1 MPYLIANNQR
11 ITIDLPIS
19 HEIGSGGM
27 GIVYRLGNLLG
38 TGNLVAKIFKNPT
51 DPKNPSVAKLQAM
64 MARPPEHIYQ
74 VINGVGYTQFA
85 WVRHLIVGEHDELIG
100 YAMPELD
107 FDRSL
112 SLNPFMYP
120 REAAKLTAYQQ
131 SLNYRVQLCANI
143 SALMADLH
151 GHGHAFIDFKE
162 ANMRLMPEPST
173 GMDDDYKGFIVGF
186 IDCDSYRITAS
197 DGSVY
202 PSPVIS
208 PEMTSPEYHEHKDIG
223 LLDEKHDRFVL
234 AIELFKILNNGI
246 HPFYFIPVS
255 DRLKNAA
262 HRNTD
267 QFIKE
272 RLYAYG
278 LQPQPEIAPLKNSI
292 HVCWDDQTR
301 AMFDKAFLST
311 HPTDRPSAAEWE
323 NHLRGLVQ
331 HRQFK
336 VCENYPNDASH
347 IHFVGKPCHRCLFLT
362 VPNNPLTTPV
372 TPVPVISA
380 AATTSVWQTTPTRA
394 SVAST
399 AANHPSHQSNQ
410 QPSAALSGLMDDET
424 LANNRRLEQSL
435 NTQANSHTG
444 IPSQPI
450 NVVSAVNAVDDTT
463 QTPATHSMAMPDT
476 MLDTMTAAITA
487 PAHHTD
493 TTETTPTSPPHTTS
507 AGEVSV
513 KKPSKGWLIA
523 MIAALIAGLV
533 AIGGYGVSTLKSAST
548 PTTSQSATSN
558 QSDNTK
564 AASSDDNS
572 QKKPKSQTKSQNSYT
587 TIIKSLPTAKA
598 TMTQALKEHN
608 GFFASSSQTSVAKL
622 YQDTLGIS
630 PEFFDNVVNVG
641 EFAEPSLKQ
650 LQELGYSQDID
661 ATKQYSIEAFR
672 NADMGYFKQQPTNKT
687 LAKQLNEAAKSYYW
701 RKKDPKA
708 AVYLQAQA
716 VKNNP
721 NQGEYAANFAYYL
734 FKNNYPYS
742 KSFLLYALQ
751 TPRDSS
757 KYPNTYMIELAAA
770 MALQA
775 GDDKGAV
782 GSLLAQFYTTDDQQK
797 RCQNM
802 LNYPQTY
809 PELVPIAE
817 KVLAIIDQQNSS
829 GANPVPAECLPPYNW
844 VVGSSN

>member
-51 DPKNPSVAKLQAM
+51 DPKNPSLAKLQAM
-64 MARPPEHIYQ
+64 MARPPEHIYE

-85 WVRHLIVGEHDELIG
+85 WVRHLIVGEHDELVG

-255 DRLKNAA
+255 DRLKNVA

-278 LQPQPEIAPLKNSI
+278 LQPNPEIAPLKNSI
-292 HVCWDDQTR
+292 HVCWDEQTR
-301 AMFDKAFLST
+301 AMFDKAFLSP
-311 HPTDRPSAAEWE
+311 HATDRPSAAEWE

-372 TPVPVISA
+372 TPVPAISA

-399 AANHPSHQSNQ
+399 AANHPSHQ
-410 QPSAALSGLMDDET
+410 PSAALTGLMDDET

-435 NTQANSHTG
+435 NTQANSHRVT
-444 IPSQPI
+444 PSQPI
-450 NVVSAVNAVDDTT
+450 NVVDAGDAVDDAT
-463 QTPATHSMAMPDT
+463 QTPATHSIAR
-476 MLDTMTAAITA
+476 TA
-487 PAHHTD
+487 PATQPP
-493 TTETTPTSPPHTTS
+493 TTAT
-507 AGEVSV
+507 GEVSV
-513 KKPSKGWLIA
+513 KKPSKGWLIV
-523 MIAALIAGLV
+523 MIAALV
-533 AIGGYGVSTLKSAST
+533 AIGGYGVSRLKSAST
-548 PTTSQSATSN
+548 PTTSQSATTN
-558 QSDNTK
+558 QSDNAK
-564 AASSDDNS
+564 AASTDDNPL
-572 QKKPKSQTKSQNSYT
+572 KKPKTQNSYS

-598 TMTQALKEHN
+598 TMTQALKEQN
-608 GFFASSSQTSVAKL
+608 GFFSSSSQTSVAKL

-630 PEFFDNVVNVG
+630 PEFFDNVVKVG

-650 LQELGYSQDID
+650 LQELGYSQDIN
-661 ATKQYSIEAFR
+661 ATKQYSLEAFR
-672 NADMGYFKQQPTNKT
+672 NADMGYFKQQPINKT

-716 VKNNP
+716 VKYNP
-721 NQGEYAANFAYYL
+721 NQGEYVANFAYYL

>member
-51 DPKNPSVAKLQAM
+51 DPKNPSLAKLQAM
-64 MARPPEHIYQ
+64 MARPPEHIYE

-162 ANMRLMPEPST
+162 ANIRLMPEPST

-186 IDCDSYRITAS
+186 IDCDSYRITGS

-311 HPTDRPSAAEWE
+311 NPTDRPSAAEWE

-372 TPVPVISA
+372 PAISA
-380 AATTSVWQTTPTRA
+380 AATTSVWQTTPNRA

-399 AANHPSHQSNQ
+399 AANPPNHR
-410 QPSAALSGLMDDET
+410 PSAALTGLMDDET

-435 NTQANSHTG
+435 NTQANSHRGTP
-444 IPSQPI
+444 IQPI
-450 NVVSAVNAVDDTT
+450 NVVNAVDDAT
-463 QTPATHSMAMPDT
+463 QTTATHSMAMPDT
-476 MLDTMTAAITA
+476 MADTMTA
-487 PAHHTD
+487 
-493 TTETTPTSPPHTTS
+493 PTSPPHTT
-507 AGEVSV
+507 ATGEVSV

-523 MIAALIAGLV
+523 MIAALV
-533 AIGGYGVSTLKSAST
+533 AIGGYGVSRLKSAST
-548 PTTSQSATSN
+548 PTTSQSATNN
-558 QSDNTK
+558 QSNNAQ
-564 AASSDDNS
+564 AASTDDNP
-572 QKKPKSQTKSQNSYT
+572 QKKPKSQNSYS

-598 TMTQALKEHN
+598 TITQALKAQN
-608 GFFASSSQTSVAKL
+608 GFFSSSSQTSVAKL

-630 PEFFDNVVNVG
+630 PEFFDNVVKVG

-650 LQELGYSQDID
+650 LQELGYSQDIN
-661 ATKQYSIEAFR
+661 ATKQYSLEAFR

-716 VKNNP
+716 VKYNP

-775 GDDKGAV
+775 SDDKGAV

>member
-27 GIVYRLGNLLG
+27 GIVYRLGNLFG

-51 DPKNPSVAKLQAM
+51 DPKNPSLAKLQAM
-64 MARPPEHIYQ
+64 MARPPEHIYE

-162 ANMRLMPEPST
+162 ANIRLMPEPST

-186 IDCDSYRITAS
+186 IDCDSYRITGS

-311 HPTDRPSAAEWE
+311 NPTDRPSAAEWE

-372 TPVPVISA
+372 PAISA
-380 AATTSVWQTTPTRA
+380 AATTSVWQTTPNRA

-399 AANHPSHQSNQ
+399 AANPPNHR
-410 QPSAALSGLMDDET
+410 PSAALTGLMDDET

-435 NTQANSHTG
+435 NTQANSHRGTP
-444 IPSQPI
+444 IQPI
-450 NVVSAVNAVDDTT
+450 NVVNAVDDAT
-463 QTPATHSMAMPDT
+463 QTTATHSMAMPDT
-476 MLDTMTAAITA
+476 MADTMTA
-487 PAHHTD
+487 
-493 TTETTPTSPPHTTS
+493 PTSPPHTT
-507 AGEVSV
+507 ATGEVSV

-523 MIAALIAGLV
+523 MIAGLV
-533 AIGGYGVSTLKSAST
+533 AIGGYGVSRLKSAST

-558 QSDNTK
+558 QSDNAK
-564 AASSDDNS
+564 AASTDDNP
-572 QKKPKSQTKSQNSYT
+572 QKKPKSQNSYS

-598 TMTQALKEHN
+598 TMTQALKAQN
-608 GFFASSSQTSVAKL
+608 GFFSSSSQTSVAKL

-630 PEFFDNVVNVG
+630 PEFFDNVVKVG

-650 LQELGYSQDID
+650 LQELGYSQDIN
-661 ATKQYSIEAFR
+661 ATKQYSLEAFR

-716 VKNNP
+716 VKYNP

-775 GDDKGAV
+775 SDDKGAV

-829 GANPVPAECLPPYNW
+829 GANPVPIECLPPYNW

>member
-1 MPYLIANNQR
+1 MPYLIVNNQR

-27 GIVYRLGNLLG
+27 GIVYRLGNLFG

-51 DPKNPSVAKLQAM
+51 DPKNPSLAKLQAM
-64 MARPPEHIYQ
+64 MARPPEHIYE

-162 ANMRLMPEPST
+162 ANIRLMPEPST

-186 IDCDSYRITAS
+186 IDCDSYRITGS

-311 HPTDRPSAAEWE
+311 NPTDRPSAAEWE

-372 TPVPVISA
+372 TPASAISA

-394 SVAST
+394 SVASS
-399 AANHPSHQSNQ
+399 AENHPNH
-410 QPSAALSGLMDDET
+410 QPSAALTGSMDEEK
-424 LANNRRLEQSL
+424 LATNRRLEQSL
-435 NTQANSHTG
+435 NTQASSHRGTP
-444 IPSQPI
+444 IQPI
-450 NVVSAVNAVDDTT
+450 NVVNAVDDAT
-463 QTPATHSMAMPDT
+463 QTTATHSMAMPDT
-476 MLDTMTAAITA
+476 MADTMTA
-487 PAHHTD
+487 
-493 TTETTPTSPPHTTS
+493 PTSPPHTT
-507 AGEVSV
+507 ATGEVSV

-523 MIAALIAGLV
+523 MIAALV
-533 AIGGYGVSTLKSAST
+533 AIGGYGVSRLKSAST
-548 PTTSQSATSN
+548 PTTSQSATNN
-558 QSDNTK
+558 QSNNAQ
-564 AASSDDNS
+564 AASTDDNP
-572 QKKPKSQTKSQNSYT
+572 QKKPKSQNSYS

-598 TMTQALKEHN
+598 TITQALKAQN
-608 GFFASSSQTSVAKL
+608 GFFSSSSQTSVAKL

-630 PEFFDNVVNVG
+630 PEFFDNVVKVG

-650 LQELGYSQDID
+650 LQELGYSQDIN
-661 ATKQYSIEAFR
+661 ATKQYSLEAFR

-708 AVYLQAQA
+708 AAYLQAQA
-716 VKNNP
+716 VKYNP
-721 NQGEYAANFAYYL
+721 NQGEYVANFAYYL

-775 GDDKGAV
+775 SDDKGAV

>member
-11 ITIDLPIS
+11 INIDLPIS

-64 MARPPEHIYQ
+64 MARPPEHIYE

-311 HPTDRPSAAEWE
+311 HATDRPSAAEWE

-347 IHFVGKPCHRCLFLT
+347 IHFVDKPCHRCLFLT

-372 TPVPVISA
+372 PAISA
-380 AATTSVWQTTPTRA
+380 AATTSVWQTTPTHA
-394 SVAST
+394 SVEST
-399 AANHPSHQSNQ
+399 AANHPSH

-435 NTQANSHTG
+435 NTQSNSHTG

-450 NVVSAVNAVDDTT
+450 NVVNAEDAVDDAT
-463 QTPATHSMAMPDT
+463 QTPATHSMAMPDA
-476 MLDTMTAAITA
+476 MTA
-487 PAHHTD
+487 
-493 TTETTPTSPPHTTS
+493 PTSPPHTT
-507 AGEVSV
+507 ATGEVSV

-523 MIAALIAGLV
+523 MIAALV
-533 AIGGYGVSTLKSAST
+533 AIGGYGVSRLKSAST
-548 PTTSQSATSN
+548 PTTSQSATNN
-558 QSDNTK
+558 QSNNAQ
-564 AASSDDNS
+564 AASDDDNP
-572 QKKPKSQTKSQNSYT
+572 QKKPKTQNSYS

-598 TMTQALKEHN
+598 TMTQALKAQN
-608 GFFASSSQTSVAKL
+608 GFFSSSSQTSVAKL

-630 PEFFDNVVNVG
+630 PEFFDNVVKVG

-650 LQELGYSQDID
+650 LQELGYSQDIN
-661 ATKQYSIEAFR
+661 ATKQYSLEAFR
-672 NADMGYFKQQPTNKT
+672 NADMGYFKQQPMNKT

-708 AVYLQAQA
+708 AAYLQAQA
-716 VKNNP
+716 VKYNP
-721 NQGEYAANFAYYL
+721 NQGEYVANFAYYL

>member
-27 GIVYRLGNLLG
+27 GIVYRLGNLFG

-51 DPKNPSVAKLQAM
+51 DPKNPSLAKLQAM
-64 MARPPEHIYQ
+64 MARPPEHIYE

-311 HPTDRPSAAEWE
+311 NPTDRPSAAEWE

-372 TPVPVISA
+372 PAISA
-380 AATTSVWQTTPTRA
+380 AATTSVWQTTPNRA

-399 AANHPSHQSNQ
+399 AANPPNHR
-410 QPSAALSGLMDDET
+410 PSAALTGLMDDET

-435 NTQANSHTG
+435 NTQANSHRGTP
-444 IPSQPI
+444 IQPI
-450 NVVSAVNAVDDTT
+450 NVVNAVDDAT
-463 QTPATHSMAMPDT
+463 QTTATHSMAMPDT
-476 MLDTMTAAITA
+476 MADTMTA
-487 PAHHTD
+487 
-493 TTETTPTSPPHTTS
+493 PTSPPHTT
-507 AGEVSV
+507 ATGEVSV

-523 MIAALIAGLV
+523 MIAALV
-533 AIGGYGVSTLKSAST
+533 AIGGYGVSRLKSAST
-548 PTTSQSATSN
+548 PTTSQSATNN
-558 QSDNTK
+558 QSNNAQ
-564 AASSDDNS
+564 AASTDDNP
-572 QKKPKSQTKSQNSYT
+572 QKKPKSQNSYS

-598 TMTQALKEHN
+598 TMTQALKAQN
-608 GFFASSSQTSVAKL
+608 GFFSSSSQTSVAKL

-630 PEFFDNVVNVG
+630 PEFFDNVVKVG

-650 LQELGYSQDID
+650 LQELGYSQDIN
-661 ATKQYSIEAFR
+661 ATKQYSLEAFR

-716 VKNNP
+716 VKYNP

-775 GDDKGAV
+775 SDDKGAV

-829 GANPVPAECLPPYNW
+829 GANPVPAACLPPYNW

>member
-64 MARPPEHIYQ
+64 MARPPEHIYE

-186 IDCDSYRITAS
+186 IDCDSYRITGS

-372 TPVPVISA
+372 PAIRT
-380 AATTSVWQTTPTRA
+380 AATTSVWQTTPTRG

-399 AANHPSHQSNQ
+399 AENPPNHH
-410 QPSAALSGLMDDET
+410 PSAALTGLMDDKT
-424 LANNRRLEQSL
+424 LATNRRLEQSL
-435 NTQANSHTG
+435 NTQANSHRVT
-444 IPSQPI
+444 PSQPI
-450 NVVSAVNAVDDTT
+450 NVVSAMNAVDDTT
-463 QTPATHSMAMPDT
+463 QTPSTHSMARTEATPNT
-476 MLDTMTAAITA
+476 PPPTTAI
-487 PAHHTD
+487 
-493 TTETTPTSPPHTTS
+493 
-507 AGEVSV
+507 GEVSV

-533 AIGGYGVSTLKSAST
+533 AIGGYGVSRLKSAST
-548 PTTSQSATSN
+548 PTTSQSATTN

-564 AASSDDNS
+564 AASTDDNP
-572 QKKPKSQTKSQNSYT
+572 QKKPKSQNSYS
-587 TIIKSLPTAKA
+587 TIIKSLPTAKT
-598 TMTQALKEHN
+598 TMTQALKAQN
-608 GFFASSSQTSVAKL
+608 GFFSSSSQTSVAKL

-630 PEFFDNVVNVG
+630 PEFFDNVVKVG
-641 EFAEPSLKQ
+641 KFAEPSLKQ
-650 LQELGYSQDID
+650 LQELGYSQDIN
-661 ATKQYSIEAFR
+661 ATKQYSLEAFR

-716 VKNNP
+716 VKYNP

-775 GDDKGAV
+775 SDDKGAV

>member
-51 DPKNPSVAKLQAM
+51 DPKNPSLAKLQAM
-64 MARPPEHIYQ
+64 MARPPEHIYE

-311 HPTDRPSAAEWE
+311 NPTDRPSAAEWE

-372 TPVPVISA
+372 PAISA
-380 AATTSVWQTTPTRA
+380 AATTSVWQTTPNRA

-399 AANHPSHQSNQ
+399 AANPPNHR
-410 QPSAALSGLMDDET
+410 PSAALTGLMDDET

-435 NTQANSHTG
+435 NTQANSHKGTP
-444 IPSQPI
+444 IQPI
-450 NVVSAVNAVDDTT
+450 NVVNAVDDAT
-463 QTPATHSMAMPDT
+463 QTTATHSMAMPDT
-476 MLDTMTAAITA
+476 MADTMTA
-487 PAHHTD
+487 
-493 TTETTPTSPPHTTS
+493 PTSPPHTT
-507 AGEVSV
+507 ATGEVSV

-523 MIAALIAGLV
+523 MIAALV
-533 AIGGYGVSTLKSAST
+533 AIGGYGVSRLKSAST
-548 PTTSQSATSN
+548 PTTSQSATNN
-558 QSDNTK
+558 QSNNAK
-564 AASSDDNS
+564 AASTDDNP
-572 QKKPKSQTKSQNSYT
+572 QKKPKSQNSYS

-598 TMTQALKEHN
+598 TMTQALKAQN
-608 GFFASSSQTSVAKL
+608 GFFSSSSQTSVAKL

-630 PEFFDNVVNVG
+630 PEFFDNVVKVG

-650 LQELGYSQDID
+650 LQELGYSQDIN
-661 ATKQYSIEAFR
+661 ATKQYSLEAFR

-716 VKNNP
+716 VKYNP

-775 GDDKGAV
+775 SDDKGAV

>member
-27 GIVYRLGNLLG
+27 GIVYRLGNLFG

-51 DPKNPSVAKLQAM
+51 DPKNPSLAKLQAM
-64 MARPPEHIYQ
+64 MARPPEHIYE

-162 ANMRLMPEPST
+162 ANIRLMPEPST

-186 IDCDSYRITAS
+186 IDCDSYRITGS

-311 HPTDRPSAAEWE
+311 NPTDRPSAAEWE

-372 TPVPVISA
+372 PAISA
-380 AATTSVWQTTPTRA
+380 AATTSVWQTTPNRA

-399 AANHPSHQSNQ
+399 AANPPNHR
-410 QPSAALSGLMDDET
+410 PSAALTGLMDDET

-435 NTQANSHTG
+435 NTQANSHRGTP
-444 IPSQPI
+444 IQPI
-450 NVVSAVNAVDDTT
+450 NVVNAVDDAT
-463 QTPATHSMAMPDT
+463 QTTATHSMAMPDT
-476 MLDTMTAAITA
+476 MADTMTA
-487 PAHHTD
+487 
-493 TTETTPTSPPHTTS
+493 PTSPPHTT
-507 AGEVSV
+507 ATGEVSV

-523 MIAALIAGLV
+523 MIAGLV
-533 AIGGYGVSTLKSAST
+533 AIGGYGVSRLKSAST
-548 PTTSQSATSN
+548 PTTSQSATTN
-558 QSDNTK
+558 QSDNAK
-564 AASSDDNS
+564 AASTDDNP
-572 QKKPKSQTKSQNSYT
+572 QKKPKSQNSYS

-598 TMTQALKEHN
+598 TMTQALKAQN
-608 GFFASSSQTSVAKL
+608 GFFSSSSQTSVAKL

-630 PEFFDNVVNVG
+630 PEFFDNVVKVG

-650 LQELGYSQDID
+650 LQELGYSQDIN
-661 ATKQYSIEAFR
+661 ATKQYSLEAFR

-716 VKNNP
+716 VKYNP

>member
-27 GIVYRLGNLLG
+27 GIVYRLGNLFG

-51 DPKNPSVAKLQAM
+51 DPKNPSLAKLQAM
-64 MARPPEHIYQ
+64 MARPPEHIYE

-162 ANMRLMPEPST
+162 ANIRLMPEPST

-186 IDCDSYRITAS
+186 IDCDSYRITGS

-311 HPTDRPSAAEWE
+311 NPTDRPSAAEWE

-372 TPVPVISA
+372 PAISA
-380 AATTSVWQTTPTRA
+380 AATTSVWQTTPNRA

-399 AANHPSHQSNQ
+399 AANPPNHR
-410 QPSAALSGLMDDET
+410 PSAALTGLMDDET

-435 NTQANSHTG
+435 NTQANSHRGTP
-444 IPSQPI
+444 IQPI
-450 NVVSAVNAVDDTT
+450 NVVNAVDDAT
-463 QTPATHSMAMPDT
+463 QTTATHSMAMPDT
-476 MLDTMTAAITA
+476 MADTMTA
-487 PAHHTD
+487 
-493 TTETTPTSPPHTTS
+493 PTSPPHTT
-507 AGEVSV
+507 ATGEVSV

-533 AIGGYGVSTLKSAST
+533 AIGGYGVSRLKSAST
-548 PTTSQSATSN
+548 PTTSQSATTN
-558 QSDNTK
+558 QSNNAQ
-564 AASSDDNS
+564 AASTDDNP
-572 QKKPKSQTKSQNSYT
+572 QKKPKSQNSYS

-598 TMTQALKEHN
+598 TMTQALKAQN
-608 GFFASSSQTSVAKL
+608 GFFSSSSQTSVAKL

-630 PEFFDNVVNVG
+630 PEFFDNVVKVG

-650 LQELGYSQDID
+650 LQELGYSQDIN
-661 ATKQYSIEAFR
+661 ATKQYSLEAFR

-716 VKNNP
+716 VKYNP

-775 GDDKGAV
+775 SDDKGAV

>member
-51 DPKNPSVAKLQAM
+51 DPKNPSLAKLQAM
-64 MARPPEHIYQ
+64 MARPPEHIYE

-186 IDCDSYRITAS
+186 IDCDSYRITGS

-278 LQPQPEIAPLKNSI
+278 LQPHPEIAPLKNSI
-292 HVCWDDQTR
+292 HMCWDDQTR

-362 VPNNPLTTPV
+362 VPKNPLTTPV
-372 TPVPVISA
+372 APVPAISA
-380 AATTSVWQTTPTRA
+380 AATTSVWQTTPTHA

-399 AANHPSHQSNQ
+399 AANQPSQ
-410 QPSAALSGLMDDET
+410 QPSAALSGLRDDET

-435 NTQANSHTG
+435 NTQA
-444 IPSQPI
+444 
-450 NVVSAVNAVDDTT
+450 
-463 QTPATHSMAMPDT
+463 
-476 MLDTMTAAITA
+476 
-487 PAHHTD
+487 
-493 TTETTPTSPPHTTS
+493 
-507 AGEVSV
+507 
-513 KKPSKGWLIA
+513 
-523 MIAALIAGLV
+523 
-533 AIGGYGVSTLKSAST
+533 
-548 PTTSQSATSN
+548 
-558 QSDNTK
+558 
-564 AASSDDNS
+564 
-572 QKKPKSQTKSQNSYT
+572 
-587 TIIKSLPTAKA
+587 
-598 TMTQALKEHN
+598 
-608 GFFASSSQTSVAKL
+608 
-622 YQDTLGIS
+622 
-630 PEFFDNVVNVG
+630 
-641 EFAEPSLKQ
+641 
-650 LQELGYSQDID
+650 
-661 ATKQYSIEAFR
+661 
-672 NADMGYFKQQPTNKT
+672 
-687 LAKQLNEAAKSYYW
+687 
-701 RKKDPKA
+701 
-708 AVYLQAQA
+708 
-716 VKNNP
+716 
-721 NQGEYAANFAYYL
+721 
-734 FKNNYPYS
+734 
-742 KSFLLYALQ
+742 
-751 TPRDSS
+751 
-757 KYPNTYMIELAAA
+757 
-770 MALQA
+770 
-775 GDDKGAV
+775 
-782 GSLLAQFYTTDDQQK
+782 
-797 RCQNM
+797 
-802 LNYPQTY
+802 
-809 PELVPIAE
+809 
-817 KVLAIIDQQNSS
+817 
-829 GANPVPAECLPPYNW
+829 
-844 VVGSSN
+844 

>member
-27 GIVYRLGNLLG
+27 GIVYRLGNLFG

-64 MARPPEHIYQ
+64 MARPPEHIYE

-162 ANMRLMPEPST
+162 ANIRLMPEPST

-186 IDCDSYRITAS
+186 IDCDSYRITGS

-311 HPTDRPSAAEWE
+311 NPTDRPSAAEWE

-372 TPVPVISA
+372 PAISA
-380 AATTSVWQTTPTRA
+380 AATTSVWQTTPNRA

-399 AANHPSHQSNQ
+399 AANPPNHR
-410 QPSAALSGLMDDET
+410 PSAALTGLMDDET

-435 NTQANSHTG
+435 NTQANSHRGTP
-444 IPSQPI
+444 IQPI
-450 NVVSAVNAVDDTT
+450 NVVNAVDDAT
-463 QTPATHSMAMPDT
+463 QTTATHSMAMPDT
-476 MLDTMTAAITA
+476 MADTMTA
-487 PAHHTD
+487 
-493 TTETTPTSPPHTTS
+493 PTSPPHTT
-507 AGEVSV
+507 ATGEVSV

-523 MIAALIAGLV
+523 MIAALV
-533 AIGGYGVSTLKSAST
+533 AIGGYGVSRLKSAST
-548 PTTSQSATSN
+548 PTTSQSATNN
-558 QSDNTK
+558 QSNNAQ
-564 AASSDDNS
+564 AASTDDNP
-572 QKKPKSQTKSQNSYT
+572 QKKPKSQNSYS

-598 TMTQALKEHN
+598 TMTQALKAQN
-608 GFFASSSQTSVAKL
+608 GFFSSSSQTSVAKL

-630 PEFFDNVVNVG
+630 PEFFDNVVKVG

-650 LQELGYSQDID
+650 LQELGYSQDIN
-661 ATKQYSIEAFR
+661 ATKQYSLEAFR

-716 VKNNP
+716 VKYNP

-775 GDDKGAV
+775 SDDKGAV

>member
-51 DPKNPSVAKLQAM
+51 DPKNPSLAKLQAM
-64 MARPPEHIYQ
+64 MARPPEHIYE

-186 IDCDSYRITAS
+186 IDCDSYRITGS

-292 HVCWDDQTR
+292 HVCWEDQTR
-301 AMFDKAFLST
+301 AMFDKAFLSI

-323 NHLRGLVQ
+323 NHLRGLVH

-372 TPVPVISA
+372 PAISA
-380 AATTSVWQTTPTRA
+380 AATTSVWQTTPNRA

-399 AANHPSHQSNQ
+399 AANPPNHR
-410 QPSAALSGLMDDET
+410 PSAALTGLMDDET

-435 NTQANSHTG
+435 NTQANSHRGTP
-444 IPSQPI
+444 IQPI
-450 NVVSAVNAVDDTT
+450 NVVNAVDDAT
-463 QTPATHSMAMPDT
+463 QTTATHSMAMPDT
-476 MLDTMTAAITA
+476 MADTMTA
-487 PAHHTD
+487 
-493 TTETTPTSPPHTTS
+493 PTSPPHTT
-507 AGEVSV
+507 ATGEVSV

-523 MIAALIAGLV
+523 MIAGLV
-533 AIGGYGVSTLKSAST
+533 AIGGYGVSRLKSAST
-548 PTTSQSATSN
+548 PTTSQSATNN
-558 QSDNTK
+558 QSNNAQ
-564 AASSDDNS
+564 AASTDDNP
-572 QKKPKSQTKSQNSYT
+572 QKKPKSQNSYS

-598 TMTQALKEHN
+598 TMTQALKAQN
-608 GFFASSSQTSVAKL
+608 GFFSSSSQTSVAKL

-630 PEFFDNVVNVG
+630 PEFFDNVVKVG

-650 LQELGYSQDID
+650 LQELGYSQDIN
-661 ATKQYSIEAFR
+661 ATKQYSLEAFR

-716 VKNNP
+716 VKYNP
-721 NQGEYAANFAYYL
+721 NQGEYVANFAYYL

-775 GDDKGAV
+775 SDDKGAV

>member
-27 GIVYRLGNLLG
+27 GIVYRLGNLFG

-51 DPKNPSVAKLQAM
+51 DPKNPSLAKLQAM
-64 MARPPEHIYQ
+64 MARPPEHIYE

-301 AMFDKAFLST
+301 AMFDKAFLSI

-323 NHLRGLVQ
+323 NHLRGLVH

-372 TPVPVISA
+372 TPASAISA

-399 AANHPSHQSNQ
+399 AENPPNHR
-410 QPSAALSGLMDDET
+410 PSAALTGLMDDET

-435 NTQANSHTG
+435 NTQANSHRGTP
-444 IPSQPI
+444 IQPI
-450 NVVSAVNAVDDTT
+450 NVVNAVDDAT
-463 QTPATHSMAMPDT
+463 QTTATHSMAMPDT
-476 MLDTMTAAITA
+476 MADTMTA
-487 PAHHTD
+487 
-493 TTETTPTSPPHTTS
+493 PTSPPHTT
-507 AGEVSV
+507 ATGEVSV

-523 MIAALIAGLV
+523 MIAALV
-533 AIGGYGVSTLKSAST
+533 AIGGYGVSRLKSAST
-548 PTTSQSATSN
+548 PTTSQSATNN
-558 QSDNTK
+558 QSNNAQ
-564 AASSDDNS
+564 AASTDDNP
-572 QKKPKSQTKSQNSYT
+572 QKKPKSQNSYS

-598 TMTQALKEHN
+598 TMTQALKAQN
-608 GFFASSSQTSVAKL
+608 GFFSSSSQTSVAKL

-630 PEFFDNVVNVG
+630 PEFFDNVVKVG

-650 LQELGYSQDID
+650 LQELGYSQDIN
-661 ATKQYSIEAFR
+661 ATKQYSLEAFR

-716 VKNNP
+716 VKYNP

-775 GDDKGAV
+775 SDDKGAV

>member
-51 DPKNPSVAKLQAM
+51 DPKNPSLAKLQAM
-64 MARPPEHIYQ
+64 MARPPEHIYE

-162 ANMRLMPEPST
+162 ANMRLIPEPNT

-278 LQPQPEIAPLKNSI
+278 LQPHPEIAPLKNSI
-292 HVCWDDQTR
+292 HMCWDDQTR

-311 HPTDRPSAAEWE
+311 HATDRPSAAEWE

-372 TPVPVISA
+372 PAISA

-394 SVAST
+394 SVDST
-399 AANHPSHQSNQ
+399 AANHPSQ

-424 LANNRRLEQSL
+424 LATNRRLEQSL

-450 NVVSAVNAVDDTT
+450 NVVSAMNAVDDAT
-463 QTPATHSMAMPDT
+463 QTPSTHSMAR
-476 MLDTMTAAITA
+476 
-487 PAHHTD
+487 
-493 TTETTPTSPPHTTS
+493 TEATPTTPPYTT
-507 AGEVSV
+507 ATGEVSV

-533 AIGGYGVSTLKSAST
+533 AIGGYGVSRLKSAST
-548 PTTSQSATSN
+548 PTTYQSATTN
-558 QSDNTK
+558 QSDNAK
-564 AASSDDNS
+564 AASTDDNP
-572 QKKPKSQTKSQNSYT
+572 QKKPKSQNSYS

-598 TMTQALKEHN
+598 TMTQALKAQN
-608 GFFASSSQTSVAKL
+608 GFFSSSSQTSVAKL

-630 PEFFDNVVNVG
+630 PEFFDNVVKVG

-650 LQELGYSQDID
+650 LQELGYSQDIN
-661 ATKQYSIEAFR
+661 ATKQYSLEAFR

-708 AVYLQAQA
+708 AAYLQAQA
-716 VKNNP
+716 VKYNP
-721 NQGEYAANFAYYL
+721 NQGEYVANFAYYL

-782 GSLLAQFYTTDDQQK
+782 GSLLAQFYTTEDQQK

-829 GANPVPAECLPPYNW
+829 GANPVPTECLPPYNW

>member
-64 MARPPEHIYQ
+64 MARPPEHIYE

-162 ANMRLMPEPST
+162 ANIRLMPEPST

-186 IDCDSYRITAS
+186 IDCDSYRITGS

-311 HPTDRPSAAEWE
+311 NPTDRPSAAEWE

-372 TPVPVISA
+372 PAISA
-380 AATTSVWQTTPTRA
+380 AATTSVWQTTPNRA

-399 AANHPSHQSNQ
+399 AANPPNHR
-410 QPSAALSGLMDDET
+410 PSAALTGLMDDET

-435 NTQANSHTG
+435 NTQANSHRGTP
-444 IPSQPI
+444 IQPI
-450 NVVSAVNAVDDTT
+450 NVVNAVDDAT
-463 QTPATHSMAMPDT
+463 QTTATHSMAMPDT
-476 MLDTMTAAITA
+476 MADTMTA
-487 PAHHTD
+487 
-493 TTETTPTSPPHTTS
+493 PTSPPHTT
-507 AGEVSV
+507 ATGEVSV

-523 MIAALIAGLV
+523 MIAALV
-533 AIGGYGVSTLKSAST
+533 AIGGYGVSRLKSAST
-548 PTTSQSATSN
+548 PTTSQSATNN
-558 QSDNTK
+558 QSNNAQ
-564 AASSDDNS
+564 AASTDDNP
-572 QKKPKSQTKSQNSYT
+572 QKKPKSQNSYS

-598 TMTQALKEHN
+598 TMTQALKAQN
-608 GFFASSSQTSVAKL
+608 GFFSSSSQTSVAKL

-630 PEFFDNVVNVG
+630 PEFFDNVVKVG

-650 LQELGYSQDID
+650 LQELGYSQDIN
-661 ATKQYSIEAFR
+661 ATKQYSLEAFR

-716 VKNNP
+716 VKYNP

-775 GDDKGAV
+775 SDDKGAV

>member
-27 GIVYRLGNLLG
+27 GIVYRLGNLFG

-51 DPKNPSVAKLQAM
+51 DPKNPSLAKLQAM
-64 MARPPEHIYQ
+64 MARPPEHIYE

-162 ANMRLMPEPST
+162 ANIRLMPEPST

-311 HPTDRPSAAEWE
+311 NPTDRPSAAEWE

-372 TPVPVISA
+372 PAISA
-380 AATTSVWQTTPTRA
+380 AATTSVWQTTPNRA

-399 AANHPSHQSNQ
+399 AANPPNHR
-410 QPSAALSGLMDDET
+410 PSAALTGLMDDET

-435 NTQANSHTG
+435 NTQANSHRGTP
-444 IPSQPI
+444 IQPI
-450 NVVSAVNAVDDTT
+450 NVVNAVDDAT
-463 QTPATHSMAMPDT
+463 QTTATHSMAMPDT
-476 MLDTMTAAITA
+476 MADTMTA
-487 PAHHTD
+487 
-493 TTETTPTSPPHTTS
+493 PTSPPHTT
-507 AGEVSV
+507 ATGEVSV

-533 AIGGYGVSTLKSAST
+533 AIGGYGVSRLKSAST
-548 PTTSQSATSN
+548 PTTSQSATNN
-558 QSDNTK
+558 QSNNAQ
-564 AASSDDNS
+564 AASTDDNP
-572 QKKPKSQTKSQNSYT
+572 QKKPKSQNSYS

-598 TMTQALKEHN
+598 TMTQALKAQN
-608 GFFASSSQTSVAKL
+608 GFFSSSSQTSVAKL

-630 PEFFDNVVNVG
+630 PEFFDNVVKVG

-650 LQELGYSQDID
+650 LQELGYSQDIN
-661 ATKQYSIEAFR
+661 ATKQYSLEAFR

-716 VKNNP
+716 VKYNP

-775 GDDKGAV
+775 SDDKGAV

>member
-51 DPKNPSVAKLQAM
+51 DPKNPSLAKLQAM

-85 WVRHLIVGEHDELIG
+85 WVRHLIVGEHDELVG

-362 VPNNPLTTPV
+362 VPNNPLTTP
-372 TPVPVISA
+372 
-380 AATTSVWQTTPTRA
+380 TRA

-399 AANHPSHQSNQ
+399 AANHPSQ
-410 QPSAALSGLMDDET
+410 QPSAGLTGLMDEET

-435 NTQANSHTG
+435 NTQANSHRVTA
-444 IPSQPI
+444 SQPI
-450 NVVSAVNAVDDTT
+450 NVGGAGDAVDDAT
-463 QTPATHSMAMPDT
+463 QTAATHSMAMPD
-476 MLDTMTAAITA
+476 AIKQ

-493 TTETTPTSPPHTTS
+493 TADATPTTPPHTT
-507 AGEVSV
+507 ATGEVAV

-533 AIGGYGVSTLKSAST
+533 AIGGYGVSRLKSAST
-548 PTTSQSATSN
+548 STTSQSATSN

-564 AASSDDNS
+564 AASSDDNP
-572 QKKPKSQTKSQNSYT
+572 QKKPKSPNSYT
-587 TIIKSLPTAKA
+587 AIIKSLPTAKA
-598 TMTQALKEHN
+598 TMTQALKAHN
-608 GFFASSSQTSVAKL
+608 GFFSSSSQASVAKL

-630 PEFFDNVVNVG
+630 PEFFDNVVKVG

-650 LQELGYSQDID
+650 LQELGYSQDIN
-661 ATKQYSIEAFR
+661 ATKQYSLEAFR
-672 NADMGYFKQQPTNKT
+672 NADMGYFKQQPINKT

-721 NQGEYAANFAYYL
+721 NQGEYVANFAYYL

-757 KYPNTYMIELAAA
+757 KYPNTYMIELASA

>member
-38 TGNLVAKIFKNPT
+38 TGNLVAKIFKNPI
-51 DPKNPSVAKLQAM
+51 DPKNPSLAKLQAM
-64 MARPPEHIYQ
+64 MARPPEHIYE

-162 ANMRLMPEPST
+162 ANIRLMPEPST

-186 IDCDSYRITAS
+186 IDCDSYRITGS

-311 HPTDRPSAAEWE
+311 NPTDRPSAAEWE

-372 TPVPVISA
+372 PAISA
-380 AATTSVWQTTPTRA
+380 AATTSVWQTTPNRA

-399 AANHPSHQSNQ
+399 AANPPNHR
-410 QPSAALSGLMDDET
+410 PSAALTGLMDDET

-435 NTQANSHTG
+435 NTQANSHRGTP
-444 IPSQPI
+444 IQPI
-450 NVVSAVNAVDDTT
+450 NAVDAVDDAIQTT
-463 QTPATHSMAMPDT
+463 ATHSMAMPDT
-476 MLDTMTAAITA
+476 MADTMTA
-487 PAHHTD
+487 
-493 TTETTPTSPPHTTS
+493 PTSPPHTT
-507 AGEVSV
+507 ATGEVSV

-533 AIGGYGVSTLKSAST
+533 AIGGYGVSRLKSAST
-548 PTTSQSATSN
+548 PTTSQSATNN
-558 QSDNTK
+558 QSNNAQ
-564 AASSDDNS
+564 AASTDDNP
-572 QKKPKSQTKSQNSYT
+572 QKKPKSQNSYS

-598 TMTQALKEHN
+598 TMTQALKAQN
-608 GFFASSSQTSVAKL
+608 GFFSSSSQTSVAKL

-630 PEFFDNVVNVG
+630 PEFFDNVVKVG

-650 LQELGYSQDID
+650 LQELGYSQDIN
-661 ATKQYSIEAFR
+661 ATKQYSLEAFR

-708 AVYLQAQA
+708 AAYLQAQA
-716 VKNNP
+716 VKYNP
-721 NQGEYAANFAYYL
+721 NQGEYVANFAYYL

-775 GDDKGAV
+775 SDDKGAV
-782 GSLLAQFYTTDDQQK
+782 GSLLAQFYTADDQQK

>member
-51 DPKNPSVAKLQAM
+51 DPKNPSLAKLQAM
-64 MARPPEHIYQ
+64 MARPPEHIYE

-85 WVRHLIVGEHDELIG
+85 WVRHLIVGEHDELVG

-278 LQPQPEIAPLKNSI
+278 LQPHPEIAPLKNSI

-311 HPTDRPSAAEWE
+311 NPTDRPSAAEWE

-372 TPVPVISA
+372 PAISA
-380 AATTSVWQTTPTRA
+380 AATTSVWQTTPNRA

-399 AANHPSHQSNQ
+399 AANH
-410 QPSAALSGLMDDET
+410 PSAALSGLMDDET
-424 LANNRRLEQSL
+424 LATNRRLEQSL
-435 NTQANSHTG
+435 NTQANSHKGTP
-444 IPSQPI
+444 IQPI
-450 NVVSAVNAVDDTT
+450 NVVNAVDDAT
-463 QTPATHSMAMPDT
+463 QTTATHSMAR
-476 MLDTMTAAITA
+476 TA

-493 TTETTPTSPPHTTS
+493 TTEATPTSPPHTTS
-507 AGEVSV
+507 TGEVAV

-523 MIAALIAGLV
+523 MIAALV
-533 AIGGYGVSTLKSAST
+533 AIGGYGVSKLKSAST
-548 PTTSQSATSN
+548 PTTSQSATTN

-564 AASSDDNS
+564 AASTDDNP
-572 QKKPKSQTKSQNSYT
+572 QKKPKSQNSYS

-598 TMTQALKEHN
+598 TMTQALKAQN
-608 GFFASSSQTSVAKL
+608 GFFSSSSQTSVAKL

-630 PEFFDNVVNVG
+630 PEFFDNVVKVG

-650 LQELGYSQDID
+650 LQELGYSQDIN
-661 ATKQYSIEAFR
+661 ATKQYSLEAFR

-716 VKNNP
+716 VKYNP

-775 GDDKGAV
+775 SDDKGAV

>member
-51 DPKNPSVAKLQAM
+51 DPKNPSLAKLQAM
-64 MARPPEHIYQ
+64 MARPPEHIYE

-186 IDCDSYRITAS
+186 IDCDSYRITGS

-311 HPTDRPSAAEWE
+311 NPTDRPSAAEWE

-372 TPVPVISA
+372 PAISA

-399 AANHPSHQSNQ
+399 AANHPNH

-435 NTQANSHTG
+435 NTQANSHRGTP
-444 IPSQPI
+444 IQPI
-450 NVVSAVNAVDDTT
+450 NVVNAVDDAT
-463 QTPATHSMAMPDT
+463 QTTATHSMAMPDT
-476 MLDTMTAAITA
+476 MADTMTA
-487 PAHHTD
+487 
-493 TTETTPTSPPHTTS
+493 PTSPPHTT
-507 AGEVSV
+507 ATGEVSV

-523 MIAALIAGLV
+523 MIAALV
-533 AIGGYGVSTLKSAST
+533 AIGGYGVSRLKSAST
-548 PTTSQSATSN
+548 PTTSQSATNN
-558 QSDNTK
+558 QSNNAQ
-564 AASSDDNS
+564 AASTDDNP
-572 QKKPKSQTKSQNSYT
+572 QKKPKSQNSYT

-598 TMTQALKEHN
+598 TMTQALKAQN
-608 GFFASSSQTSVAKL
+608 GFFSSSSQTSVAKL

-630 PEFFDNVVNVG
+630 PEFFDNVVKVG

-650 LQELGYSQDID
+650 LQELGYSQDIN
-661 ATKQYSIEAFR
+661 ATKQYSLEAFR

-716 VKNNP
+716 VKYNP
-721 NQGEYAANFAYYL
+721 NQGEYVANFAYYL

-775 GDDKGAV
+775 SDDKGAV

>member
-51 DPKNPSVAKLQAM
+51 DPKNPSLAKLQAM
-64 MARPPEHIYQ
+64 MARPPEHIYE

-162 ANMRLMPEPST
+162 ANIRLMPEPST

-372 TPVPVISA
+372 PAISA
-380 AATTSVWQTTPTRA
+380 AATTSVWQTTPNRA

-399 AANHPSHQSNQ
+399 AANPPNHR
-410 QPSAALSGLMDDET
+410 PSAALTGLMDDET

-435 NTQANSHTG
+435 NTQANSHRGTP
-444 IPSQPI
+444 IQPI
-450 NVVSAVNAVDDTT
+450 NVVNAVDDAT
-463 QTPATHSMAMPDT
+463 QTTATHSMAMPDT
-476 MLDTMTAAITA
+476 MADTMTA
-487 PAHHTD
+487 
-493 TTETTPTSPPHTTS
+493 PTSPPHTT
-507 AGEVSV
+507 ATGEVSV

-523 MIAALIAGLV
+523 MIAALV
-533 AIGGYGVSTLKSAST
+533 AIGGYGVSRLKSAST
-548 PTTSQSATSN
+548 PTTSQSATTN

-564 AASSDDNS
+564 AASTDDNP
-572 QKKPKSQTKSQNSYT
+572 QKKPKSQNSYS

-598 TMTQALKEHN
+598 TMTQALKAQN
-608 GFFASSSQTSVAKL
+608 GFFSSSSQTSVAKL

-630 PEFFDNVVNVG
+630 PEFFDNVVKVG

-650 LQELGYSQDID
+650 LQELGYSQDIN
-661 ATKQYSIEAFR
+661 ATKQYSLEAFR

-708 AVYLQAQA
+708 AAYLQAQA
-716 VKNNP
+716 VKYNP
-721 NQGEYAANFAYYL
+721 NQGEYVANFAYYL

>member
-1 MPYLIANNQR
+1 M
-11 ITIDLPIS
+11 
-19 HEIGSGGM
+19 
-27 GIVYRLGNLLG
+27 
-38 TGNLVAKIFKNPT
+38 
-51 DPKNPSVAKLQAM
+51 
-64 MARPPEHIYQ
+64 
-74 VINGVGYTQFA
+74 
-85 WVRHLIVGEHDELIG
+85 
-100 YAMPELD
+100 
-107 FDRSL
+107 
-112 SLNPFMYP
+112 
-120 REAAKLTAYQQ
+120 
-131 SLNYRVQLCANI
+131 
-143 SALMADLH
+143 
-151 GHGHAFIDFKE
+151 
-162 ANMRLMPEPST
+162 
-173 GMDDDYKGFIVGF
+173 
-186 IDCDSYRITAS
+186 
-197 DGSVY
+197 
-202 PSPVIS
+202 
-208 PEMTSPEYHEHKDIG
+208 
-223 LLDEKHDRFVL
+223 
-234 AIELFKILNNGI
+234 
-246 HPFYFIPVS
+246 S

-311 HPTDRPSAAEWE
+311 NPTDRPSAAEWE

-372 TPVPVISA
+372 PAISA
-380 AATTSVWQTTPTRA
+380 AATTSVWQTTPNRA

-399 AANHPSHQSNQ
+399 AANPPNHR
-410 QPSAALSGLMDDET
+410 PSAALTGLMDDET

-435 NTQANSHTG
+435 NTQANSHRGTP
-444 IPSQPI
+444 IQPI
-450 NVVSAVNAVDDTT
+450 NVVNAVDDAT
-463 QTPATHSMAMPDT
+463 QTTATHSMAMPDT
-476 MLDTMTAAITA
+476 MADTMTA
-487 PAHHTD
+487 
-493 TTETTPTSPPHTTS
+493 PTSPPHTT
-507 AGEVSV
+507 ATGEVSV

-523 MIAALIAGLV
+523 MIAGLV
-533 AIGGYGVSTLKSAST
+533 AIGGYGVSRLKSAST
-548 PTTSQSATSN
+548 PTTSQSATTN

-564 AASSDDNS
+564 AASTDDNP
-572 QKKPKSQTKSQNSYT
+572 QKKPKSQNSYS

-598 TMTQALKEHN
+598 TMTQALKAQN
-608 GFFASSSQTSVAKL
+608 GFFSSSSQTSVAKL

-630 PEFFDNVVNVG
+630 PEFFDNVVKVG

-650 LQELGYSQDID
+650 LQELGYSQDIN
-661 ATKQYSIEAFR
+661 ATKQYSLEAFR

-716 VKNNP
+716 VKYNP
-721 NQGEYAANFAYYL
+721 NQGEYVANFAYYL

-775 GDDKGAV
+775 SDDKGAV

>member
-27 GIVYRLGNLLG
+27 GIVYRLGNLFG

-51 DPKNPSVAKLQAM
+51 DPKNPSLAKLQAM
-64 MARPPEHIYQ
+64 MARPPEHIYE

-162 ANMRLMPEPST
+162 ANIRLMPEPST

-186 IDCDSYRITAS
+186 IDCDSYRITGS

-311 HPTDRPSAAEWE
+311 NPTDRPSAAEWE

-372 TPVPVISA
+372 PAISA
-380 AATTSVWQTTPTRA
+380 AATTSVWQTTPNRA
-394 SVAST
+394 SVASS
-399 AANHPSHQSNQ
+399 AENHPNHR
-410 QPSAALSGLMDDET
+410 PSAALTGLMDDET

-435 NTQANSHTG
+435 NTQANSHRGTP
-444 IPSQPI
+444 IQPI
-450 NVVSAVNAVDDTT
+450 NVVNAVDDAT
-463 QTPATHSMAMPDT
+463 QTTATHSMAMPDT
-476 MLDTMTAAITA
+476 MADTMTA
-487 PAHHTD
+487 
-493 TTETTPTSPPHTTS
+493 PTSPPHTT
-507 AGEVSV
+507 ATGEVSV
-513 KKPSKGWLIA
+513 KKSSKGWLIA

-533 AIGGYGVSTLKSAST
+533 AIGGYGVSRLKSAST
-548 PTTSQSATSN
+548 PTTSQSATNN
-558 QSDNTK
+558 QSNNAQ
-564 AASSDDNS
+564 AASTDDNP
-572 QKKPKSQTKSQNSYT
+572 QKKPKSQNSYS

-598 TMTQALKEHN
+598 TMTQALKAQN
-608 GFFASSSQTSVAKL
+608 GFFSSSSQTSVAKL

-630 PEFFDNVVNVG
+630 PEFFDNVVKVG

-650 LQELGYSQDID
+650 LQELGYSQDIN
-661 ATKQYSIEAFR
+661 ATKQYSLEAFR

-716 VKNNP
+716 VKYNP
-721 NQGEYAANFAYYL
+721 NQGEYVANFAYYL

-817 KVLAIIDQQNSS
+817 KVLVVIDQQNSS

>member
-51 DPKNPSVAKLQAM
+51 DPKNPSLAKLQAM

-186 IDCDSYRITAS
+186 IDCDSYRITGS

-278 LQPQPEIAPLKNSI
+278 LQPNPEIAPLKNSI

-372 TPVPVISA
+372 TSVPAISP

-399 AANHPSHQSNQ
+399 AANH
-410 QPSAALSGLMDDET
+410 PSAALSGLMDDET

-435 NTQANSHTG
+435 NTQANSHRGTP
-444 IPSQPI
+444 IQPI
-450 NVVSAVNAVDDTT
+450 NVVNAVDDAT
-463 QTPATHSMAMPDT
+463 QTTATHSMAMPDT
-476 MLDTMTAAITA
+476 MADTMTA
-487 PAHHTD
+487 
-493 TTETTPTSPPHTTS
+493 PTSPPHTT
-507 AGEVSV
+507 ATGEVSV

-523 MIAALIAGLV
+523 MIAGLV
-533 AIGGYGVSTLKSAST
+533 AIGGYGVSRLKSAST

-558 QSDNTK
+558 QSDNAK
-564 AASSDDNS
+564 AASTDDNP
-572 QKKPKSQTKSQNSYT
+572 QKKPKSQNSYS

-598 TMTQALKEHN
+598 TMTQALKAQN
-608 GFFASSSQTSVAKL
+608 GFFSSSSQTSVAKL
-622 YQDTLGIS
+622 YQDTLGIN
-630 PEFFDNVVNVG
+630 PEFFDNVVKVG

-661 ATKQYSIEAFR
+661 ATKQYSLEAFR

-708 AVYLQAQA
+708 AAYLQAQA
-716 VKNNP
+716 VKYNP

-829 GANPVPAECLPPYNW
+829 GANPVPAACLPPYNW

>member
-1 MPYLIANNQR
+1 MPYLIVNNQR

-27 GIVYRLGNLLG
+27 GIVYRLGNLFG

-51 DPKNPSVAKLQAM
+51 DPKNPSLAKLQAM
-64 MARPPEHIYQ
+64 MARPPEHIYE

-162 ANMRLMPEPST
+162 ANIRLMPEPST

-186 IDCDSYRITAS
+186 IDCDSYRITGS

-311 HPTDRPSAAEWE
+311 NPTDRPSAAEWE

-372 TPVPVISA
+372 TPASAISA

-394 SVAST
+394 SVASS
-399 AANHPSHQSNQ
+399 AENHPNH
-410 QPSAALSGLMDDET
+410 QPSAALTGSMDEEK
-424 LANNRRLEQSL
+424 LATNRRLEQSL
-435 NTQANSHTG
+435 NTQASSHRGTP
-444 IPSQPI
+444 IQPI
-450 NVVSAVNAVDDTT
+450 NVVNAVDDAT
-463 QTPATHSMAMPDT
+463 QTTATHSMAMPDT
-476 MLDTMTAAITA
+476 MADTMTA
-487 PAHHTD
+487 
-493 TTETTPTSPPHTTS
+493 PTSPPHTT
-507 AGEVSV
+507 ATGEVSV

-523 MIAALIAGLV
+523 MIAALV
-533 AIGGYGVSTLKSAST
+533 AIGGYGVSRLKSAST
-548 PTTSQSATSN
+548 PTTSQSATNN
-558 QSDNTK
+558 QSNNAQ
-564 AASSDDNS
+564 AASTDDNP
-572 QKKPKSQTKSQNSYT
+572 QKKPKSQHSYS
-587 TIIKSLPTAKA
+587 TIIKSLPPPKA
-598 TMTQALKEHN
+598 PMTQALKAQS
-608 GFFASSSQTSVAKL
+608 GFFSSSSQTSVAKL

-630 PEFFDNVVNVG
+630 PEFFDNVVKVG

-650 LQELGYSQDID
+650 LQELGYSQDIN
-661 ATKQYSIEAFR
+661 ATKQYSLEAFR

-708 AVYLQAQA
+708 AAYLQAQA
-716 VKNNP
+716 VKYNP
-721 NQGEYAANFAYYL
+721 NQGEYVANFAYYL

-829 GANPVPAECLPPYNW
+829 SANPVPAECLPPYNW

>member
-51 DPKNPSVAKLQAM
+51 DPKNPSLAKLQAM
-64 MARPPEHIYQ
+64 MARPPEHIYE

-162 ANMRLMPEPST
+162 ANIRLMPEPST

-186 IDCDSYRITAS
+186 IDCDSYRITGS

-311 HPTDRPSAAEWE
+311 NPTDRPSAAEWE

-372 TPVPVISA
+372 PAISA
-380 AATTSVWQTTPTRA
+380 AATTSVWQTTPNRA

-399 AANHPSHQSNQ
+399 AANPPNHR
-410 QPSAALSGLMDDET
+410 PSAALTGLMDDET

-435 NTQANSHTG
+435 NTQANSHRGTP
-444 IPSQPI
+444 IQPI
-450 NVVSAVNAVDDTT
+450 NVVNAVDDAT
-463 QTPATHSMAMPDT
+463 QTTATHSMAMPDT
-476 MLDTMTAAITA
+476 MADTMTA
-487 PAHHTD
+487 
-493 TTETTPTSPPHTTS
+493 PTSPPHTT
-507 AGEVSV
+507 ATGEVSV

-523 MIAALIAGLV
+523 MIAGLV
-533 AIGGYGVSTLKSAST
+533 AIGGYGVSRLKSAST

-558 QSDNTK
+558 QSDNAK
-564 AASSDDNS
+564 AASTDDNP
-572 QKKPKSQTKSQNSYT
+572 QKKPKSQNSYS

-598 TMTQALKEHN
+598 TMTQALKAQN
-608 GFFASSSQTSVAKL
+608 GFFSSSSQTSVAKL

-630 PEFFDNVVNVG
+630 PEFFDNVVKVG

-650 LQELGYSQDID
+650 LQELGYSQDIN
-661 ATKQYSIEAFR
+661 ATKQYSLEAFR

-716 VKNNP
+716 VKYNP

-775 GDDKGAV
+775 SDDKGAV

>member
-27 GIVYRLGNLLG
+27 GIVYRLGNLFG

-51 DPKNPSVAKLQAM
+51 DPKNPSLAKLQAM
-64 MARPPEHIYQ
+64 MARPPEHIYE

-162 ANMRLMPEPST
+162 ANIRLMPEPST

-186 IDCDSYRITAS
+186 IDCDSYRITGS

-311 HPTDRPSAAEWE
+311 NPTDRPSAAEWE

-372 TPVPVISA
+372 PAISA
-380 AATTSVWQTTPTRA
+380 AATTSVWQTTPNRA

-399 AANHPSHQSNQ
+399 AANPPNHR
-410 QPSAALSGLMDDET
+410 PSAALTGLMDDET

-435 NTQANSHTG
+435 NTQANSHRGTP
-444 IPSQPI
+444 IQPI
-450 NVVSAVNAVDDTT
+450 NVVNAVDDAT
-463 QTPATHSMAMPDT
+463 QTTATHSMAMPDT
-476 MLDTMTAAITA
+476 MADTMTA
-487 PAHHTD
+487 
-493 TTETTPTSPPHTTS
+493 PTSPPHTT
-507 AGEVSV
+507 ATGEVSV

-523 MIAALIAGLV
+523 MIAALV
-533 AIGGYGVSTLKSAST
+533 AIGGYGVSRLKSAST
-548 PTTSQSATSN
+548 PTTSQSATNN
-558 QSDNTK
+558 QSNNAQ
-564 AASSDDNS
+564 AASTDDNP
-572 QKKPKSQTKSQNSYT
+572 QKKPKSQNSYS

-598 TMTQALKEHN
+598 TMTQALKAQN
-608 GFFASSSQTSVAKL
+608 GFFSSSSQTSVAKL

-630 PEFFDNVVNVG
+630 PEFFDNVVKVG

-650 LQELGYSQDID
+650 LQELGYSQDIN
-661 ATKQYSIEAFR
+661 ATKQYSLEAFR

-716 VKNNP
+716 VKYNP

-775 GDDKGAV
+775 SDDKGAV

>member
-27 GIVYRLGNLLG
+27 GIVYRLGNLFG

-51 DPKNPSVAKLQAM
+51 DPKNPSLAKLQAM
-64 MARPPEHIYQ
+64 MARPPEHIYE

-162 ANMRLMPEPST
+162 ANIRLMPEPST

-186 IDCDSYRITAS
+186 IDCDSYRITGS

-301 AMFDKAFLST
+301 AMFDKAFLSI

-372 TPVPVISA
+372 PAISA
-380 AATTSVWQTTPTRA
+380 AATTSVWQTTPNRA

-399 AANHPSHQSNQ
+399 AANPPNHR
-410 QPSAALSGLMDDET
+410 PSAALTGLMDDET

-435 NTQANSHTG
+435 NTQANSHRGTP
-444 IPSQPI
+444 IQPI
-450 NVVSAVNAVDDTT
+450 NVVNAVDDAT
-463 QTPATHSMAMPDT
+463 QTTATHSMAMPDT
-476 MLDTMTAAITA
+476 MADTMTA
-487 PAHHTD
+487 
-493 TTETTPTSPPHTTS
+493 PTSPPHTT
-507 AGEVSV
+507 ATGEVSV

-523 MIAALIAGLV
+523 MIAALV
-533 AIGGYGVSTLKSAST
+533 AIGGYGVSRLKSAST
-548 PTTSQSATSN
+548 PTTSQSATNN
-558 QSDNTK
+558 QSNNAQ
-564 AASSDDNS
+564 AASTDDNP
-572 QKKPKSQTKSQNSYT
+572 QKKPKSQNSYS

-598 TMTQALKEHN
+598 TMTQALKAQN
-608 GFFASSSQTSVAKL
+608 GFFSSSSQTSVAKL

-630 PEFFDNVVNVG
+630 PEFFDNVVKVG

-650 LQELGYSQDID
+650 LQELGYSQDIN
-661 ATKQYSIEAFR
+661 ATKQYSLEAFR

-716 VKNNP
+716 VKYNP
-721 NQGEYAANFAYYL
+721 NQGEYVANFAYYL

>member
-51 DPKNPSVAKLQAM
+51 DPKNPSLAKLQAM
-64 MARPPEHIYQ
+64 MARPPEHIYE

-255 DRLKNAA
+255 DRLKNAT

-311 HPTDRPSAAEWE
+311 NPTDRPSAAEWE

-372 TPVPVISA
+372 PAISA
-380 AATTSVWQTTPTRA
+380 AATTSVWQTTPNRA

-399 AANHPSHQSNQ
+399 AANPPNHR
-410 QPSAALSGLMDDET
+410 PSAALTGLMDDET

-435 NTQANSHTG
+435 NTQANSHRGTP
-444 IPSQPI
+444 IQPI
-450 NVVSAVNAVDDTT
+450 NVVDDAT
-463 QTPATHSMAMPDT
+463 QTTATHSMAMPDT
-476 MLDTMTAAITA
+476 MADTMTA
-487 PAHHTD
+487 
-493 TTETTPTSPPHTTS
+493 PTSPPHTT
-507 AGEVSV
+507 ATGEVSV

-523 MIAALIAGLV
+523 MIAALV
-533 AIGGYGVSTLKSAST
+533 AIGGYGVSRLKSAST

-564 AASSDDNS
+564 AASSDDNP
-572 QKKPKSQTKSQNSYT
+572 QKKPKSQNSYS
-587 TIIKSLPTAKA
+587 TIIKSLPTAKT
-598 TMTQALKEHN
+598 TMTQALKAQN
-608 GFFASSSQTSVAKL
+608 GFFSSSSQTSVAKL

-630 PEFFDNVVNVG
+630 PEFFDNVVKVG

-650 LQELGYSQDID
+650 LQELGYSQDIN
-661 ATKQYSIEAFR
+661 ATKQYSLEAFR

-716 VKNNP
+716 VKYNP
-721 NQGEYAANFAYYL
+721 NQGEYVANFAYYL

-742 KSFLLYALQ
+742 KYFLLYALQ

-775 GDDKGAV
+775 GNDKGAV

>member
-51 DPKNPSVAKLQAM
+51 DPKNPSLAKLQAM
-64 MARPPEHIYQ
+64 MARPPEHIYE

-107 FDRSL
+107 FDRSI

-151 GHGHAFIDFKE
+151 SHGHAFIDFKE

-311 HPTDRPSAAEWE
+311 NPTDRPSAAEWE

-372 TPVPVISA
+372 PAISA
-380 AATTSVWQTTPTRA
+380 AATTSVWQTTPNRA

-399 AANHPSHQSNQ
+399 AANPPNHR
-410 QPSAALSGLMDDET
+410 PSAALTGLMDDET

-435 NTQANSHTG
+435 NTQANSHRGTP
-444 IPSQPI
+444 IQPI
-450 NVVSAVNAVDDTT
+450 NVVNAVDDAT
-463 QTPATHSMAMPDT
+463 QTTATHSMAMPDT
-476 MLDTMTAAITA
+476 MADTMTA
-487 PAHHTD
+487 
-493 TTETTPTSPPHTTS
+493 PTSPPHTT
-507 AGEVSV
+507 ATGEVSV

-523 MIAALIAGLV
+523 MIAALV
-533 AIGGYGVSTLKSAST
+533 AIGGYGVSRLKSAST
-548 PTTSQSATSN
+548 PTTSQSATNN
-558 QSDNTK
+558 QSNNAQ
-564 AASSDDNS
+564 AASTDDNP
-572 QKKPKSQTKSQNSYT
+572 QKKPKSQNSYS

-598 TMTQALKEHN
+598 TMTQALKAHN
-608 GFFASSSQTSVAKL
+608 GFFSSSSQASVAKL

-630 PEFFDNVVNVG
+630 PEFFDNVVKVG

-650 LQELGYSQDID
+650 LQELGYSQDIN
-661 ATKQYSIEAFR
+661 ATKQYSLEAFR

-716 VKNNP
+716 VKYNP

-775 GDDKGAV
+775 SDDKGAV

>member
-27 GIVYRLGNLLG
+27 GIVYRLGNLFG

-51 DPKNPSVAKLQAM
+51 DPKNPSLAKLQAM
-64 MARPPEHIYQ
+64 MARPPEHIYE

-162 ANMRLMPEPST
+162 ANIRLMPEPST

-255 DRLKNAA
+255 DRLKNAT

-301 AMFDKAFLST
+301 ALFDKAFLST

-372 TPVPVISA
+372 PAISA

-394 SVAST
+394 SVASS
-399 AANHPSHQSNQ
+399 AENHPNH
-410 QPSAALSGLMDDET
+410 QPSAALTGSMDEEK
-424 LANNRRLEQSL
+424 LATNRRLEQSL
-435 NTQANSHTG
+435 NTQASSHRGT
-444 IPSQPI
+444 PSQPI
-450 NVVSAVNAVDDTT
+450 NAVDAVDDAT
-463 QTPATHSMAMPDT
+463 QTPATHSMGMPDT
-476 MLDTMTAAITA
+476 MADTITE

-493 TTETTPTSPPHTTS
+493 TTEATSITPPYTTS
-507 AGEVSV
+507 TGEVSV

-523 MIAALIAGLV
+523 MIAGLV
-533 AIGGYGVSTLKSAST
+533 AIGGYGVSRLKSAST
-548 PTTSQSATSN
+548 PTTSQSATNN
-558 QSDNTK
+558 QSNNAQ
-564 AASSDDNS
+564 AASTDDNP
-572 QKKPKSQTKSQNSYT
+572 QKKPKSQNSYS

-598 TMTQALKEHN
+598 TMTQALKAQN
-608 GFFASSSQTSVAKL
+608 GFFSSSSQTSVAKL

-630 PEFFDNVVNVG
+630 PEFFDNVVKVG

-650 LQELGYSQDID
+650 LQELGYSQDIN
-661 ATKQYSIEAFR
+661 ATKQYSLEAFR

-708 AVYLQAQA
+708 AAYLQAQA
-716 VKNNP
+716 VKYNP
-721 NQGEYAANFAYYL
+721 NQGEYVANFAYYL
-734 FKNNYPYS
+734 FKNSYPYS